1 MRSRLIFFEIYSARL
16 IFHLSLVS
24 IAIFHVL
31 RLKVKRK
38 GLANVPVRWILK
50 FLEKKSLGMDTFVR
64 EKLQVRMA
72 SLKKQGIPDLPS
84 RKQYKLEWVQHLKLT
99 S

>member
-1 MRSRLIFFEIYSARL
+1 MRSRLGYFEIYSARL

-72 SLKKQGIPDLPS
+72 SLKKKRNPRPPVPKTIQIGMSATPEAD
-84 RKQYKLEWVQHLKLT
+84 
-99 S
+99 